1 MLVKYSK
8 RPKFLKCDVMAM
20 NRVEPQHI
28 HIPISSSNLRL
39 SIVNDLGKI
48 EGNPGLP
55 STSAMESPGAIINV
69 QVTEMWKLSRDFVIC
84 VPHGSNLFLKLI
96 VERYLTSKTFQSRLA
111 LCHFGV
117 AERI

>member
-1 MLVKYSK
+1 MVRFWRQHIFVVKDQKLGQSVGNHVPTSLFQSRLSVQMLVKYSK

-55 STSAMESPGAIINV
+55 STSAMESPGGNDQCASSRNV
-69 QVTEMWKLSRDFVIC
+69 E
-84 VPHGSNLFLKLI
+84 
-96 VERYLTSKTFQSRLA
+96 TFPRM
-111 LCHFGV
+111 C
-117 AERI
+117 